1 MAETVRAATGEAVAE
16 PGRVREGLRAYGLIA
31 AMWVRSTM
39 AYRASFA
46 LTTFT
51 NFAVTGLDFVA
62 ILLMFSR
69 VDALGGFSLAEIA
82 FLYGLSSLAFGLAD
96 MLIGSIERLGRRVRD
111 GTLDTLL
118 VRPAPVLAQ
127 VAADRFALRRLGRVT
142 QGLLVLGFALSSLD
156 IDWTPLKLLLMPGM
170 VLSGGAIFCAVF
182 IAGAAFQFVAQ
193 DASEVSERVHVR
205 RGDAVAVPAGGVRA
219 GTGARGDLRAAAG
232 LRQLAARVLCAGAA
246 VSAGPARV
254 GGVHVAAGGGG
265 LLCAG
270 RAGVAGGASF
280 VPEYRE
286 LTELDGVE
294 RGFIELD
301 GVEKV
306 FDVRKKTGFM
316 KRERRQVRAV
326 DSISFRVERGEMV
339 GYIGPNGAG
348 KSTTIKMLTGILT
361 PSAGRLRVA
370 GIDPSRERT
379 RLAHRIGVVFGQ
391 RTTLWWDLPLV
402 DSYRLMH
409 RMYRIPD
416 ARYRHNLDRLVEL
429 LALDDLLDVPVRQ
442 LSLGQRMRGDIA
454 AALLHDPEV
463 LYLDEPTIGLDVVSK
478 SKVRE
483 FLREMNAERGTT
495 VLLTTHD
502 LQDIEQLCKRV
513 MVIDHGRLMYD
524 GPLAGLHE
532 AGESERTLVVD
543 LERELPPIDAPAPAR
558 VVRVE
563 GPRQWLA
570 FPAAE
575 SAAPLV
581 ARIAAEYPLVD
592 LSVREPDIEAVIAKM
607 LHSMGDTPK
616 PPPER
621 ASA

>member
-1 MAETVRAATGEAVAE
+1 MTGVDS
-16 PGRVREGLRAYGLIA
+16 GL
-31 AMWVRSTM
+31 
-39 AYRASFA
+39 
-46 LTTFT
+46 
-51 NFAVTGLDFVA
+51 TG
-62 ILLMFSR
+62 
-69 VDALGGFSLAEIA
+69 VD
-82 FLYGLSSLAFGLAD
+82 D
-96 MLIGSIERLGRRVRD
+96 GS
-111 GTLDTLL
+111 
-118 VRPAPVLAQ
+118 
-127 VAADRFALRRLGRVT
+127 
-142 QGLLVLGFALSSLD
+142 
-156 IDWTPLKLLLMPGM
+156 
-170 VLSGGAIFCAVF
+170 
-182 IAGAAFQFVAQ
+182 
-193 DASEVSERVHVR
+193 
-205 RGDAVAVPAGGVRA
+205 
-219 GTGARGDLRAAAG
+219 TGAD
-232 LRQLAARVLCAGAA
+232 
-246 VSAGPARV
+246 S
-254 GGVHVAAGGGG
+254 
-265 LLCAG
+265 
-270 RAGVAGGASF
+270 
-280 VPEYRE
+280 
-286 LTELDGVE
+286 
-294 RGFIELD
+294 GFIELD

-370 GIDPSRERT
+370 GIDPSRDRM

-416 ARYRHNLDRLVEL
+416 ARYRENLDRLVEL
-429 LALDDLLDVPVRQ
+429 LDLGDLLDVPVRQ

-483 FLREMNAERGTT
+483 FLRELNAERGTT

-532 AGESERTLVVD
+532 AGESERILVVD

-558 VVRVE
+558 VVRVD

-607 LHSMGDTPK
+607 YA
-616 PPPER
+616 ER
-621 ASA
+621 ATA